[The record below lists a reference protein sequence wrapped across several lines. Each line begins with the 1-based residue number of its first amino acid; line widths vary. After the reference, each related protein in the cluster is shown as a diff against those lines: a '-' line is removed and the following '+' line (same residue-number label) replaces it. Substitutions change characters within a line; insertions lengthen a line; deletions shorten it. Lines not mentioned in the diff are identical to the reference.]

1 MKIMLPHD
9 ATGKSGPKK
18 PLPDQVRKLRF
29 HTGLSFL
36 ASPIPPPVSHPAG
49 DDKLPVGVTRV
60 HDDIIFISVAE
71 EECVTLSPP
80 VVKAVSFHVC
90 IMNSTSG
97 VVSFKR
103 TF

>member
-1 MKIMLPHD
+1 MPRERVDPRNPFL
-9 ATGKSGPKK
+9 TRYG
-18 PLPDQVRKLRF
+18 KLRF

-80 VVKAVSFHVC
+80 VVKAESFTC
-90 IMNSTSG
+90 AL
-97 VVSFKR
+97 
-103 TF
+103 